1 MNPVIYVILAGGNG
15 ERLWPLSKRDA
26 PKQII
31 PFLGD
36 SSLLEQTIDRI
47 TSLIKTGDEI
57 WVITTQAQ
65 QERIAQKIGN
75 RVHKILAEPVA
86 RNTGP
91 AILLACLQA
100 QQTKQDCIF
109 VVLPSDHFIP
119 DKHVFCQNLVQAIE
133 YARIHDDIALFGL
146 VPTYPATGYG
156 YIQAACKHEQGDCY
170 HVARF
175 HEKPDRDRA
184 QVYIEQRDMFW
195 NIGIFVGLASV
206 FIREFVLLA
215 PHLYDSVFTAL
226 YDETNYQHTESI
238 SIDYAILEKSV
249 HTVVF
254 PVQFEWYD
262 VGNLYTFL
270 LLNARF
276 APQGPVISFHGQ
288 DNMASSS
295 KKLVACI
302 GVSDL
307 CIIETDDVLLIAKKD
322 MVEDVKALLATIKT
336 SHESVL

>member
-15 ERLWPLSKRDA
+15 ERLWPLSKKDA

-31 PFLGD
+31 PFLGN

-47 TSLIKTGDEI
+47 AYLMSAGDEI
-57 WVITTQAQ
+57 WVITTQMQ
-65 QERIAQKIGN
+65 QERIAQKVGN

-100 QQTKQDCIF
+100 QQEKQDCVF

-119 DKHVFCQNLVQAIE
+119 NKQLFCQYLARAIE
-133 YARIHDDIALFGL
+133 YARVHDDISLFGL

-156 YIQAACKHEQGDCY
+156 YIQAACEHGYEACY
-170 HVARF
+170 HVAHF
-175 HEKPDRDRA
+175 HEKPDRERA
-184 QVYIEQRDMFW
+184 QLYIGQRDMFW
-195 NIGIFVGLASV
+195 NIGIFVGLISV
-206 FIREFVLLA
+206 FIREFILLA
-215 PHLYDSVFTAL
+215 PHIYDSVFSAL
-226 YDETNYQHTESI
+226 YDEVNYQRAESI

-249 HTVVF
+249 HSVVF

-270 LLNARF
+270 SLNAKF
-276 APQGPVISFHGQ
+276 IPQRPVVSFHGQ
-288 DNMASSS
+288 DNMASTS

-307 CIIETDDVLLIAKKD
+307 CIIETDDVLLIAQKD
-322 MVEDVKALLATIKT
+322 MVEEVKTLLATIKT